1 MKKQYIAP
9 ELDVRRYELTEMI
22 SGSAGKDDGDIDLDP
37 GLFI

>member
-22 SGSAGKDDGDIDLDP
+22 SGSGKNDDGVIELDP
-37 GLFI
+37 GLLI